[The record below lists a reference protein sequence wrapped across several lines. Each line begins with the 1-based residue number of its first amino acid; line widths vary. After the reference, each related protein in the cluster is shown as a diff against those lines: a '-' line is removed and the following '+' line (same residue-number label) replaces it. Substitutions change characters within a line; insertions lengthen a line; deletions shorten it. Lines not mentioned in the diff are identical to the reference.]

1 MKYKSIAIISLSMLI
16 CFAIGFGSIYGYCK
30 YRDNEEPI
38 EDNKVVA
45 YSKEEVIETK
55 ESNHVEEQKKE
66 PPIKEEKTDKDS
78 IKSEVKKIEDKAQK
92 NKVLNNNDKLNE
104 GEKNWY
110 YIPTKGGRIPEG
122 PEEALEYNK
131 KYDGY
136 YLGDTKRKVIYLTFD
151 EGYENGYTPKI
162 LDVLKNNGVKASFF
176 VTTPFINENPEL
188 LKRIVNEG
196 HIVGN
201 HSVNHNSMAKLAK
214 ENEETFKKEFVGVE
228 EAYKKVIG
236 KDIHKYFRP
245 PMGKYSEKSL
255 KYSKD
260 LGYKTIFWSF
270 AYEDYEVNKQ
280 PSAEYAKNL
289 IMERTHNGG
298 IYLLHAISKTNT
310 DILDWVLKEWKKQG
324 YEFETIDKI

>member
-1 MKYKSIAIISLSMLI
+1 MKYKSMAIISLSMII
-16 CFAIGFGSIYGYCK
+16 CFVIGFGSIYGYCK
-30 YRDNEEPI
+30 YRDSEENV
-38 EDNKVVA
+38 EDNKVIV
-45 YSKEEVIETK
+45 YKKEEVIETK
-55 ESNHVEEQKKE
+55 ENDYSKEQKE
-66 PPIKEEKTDKDS
+66 EIPLKEEINKNDS
-78 IKSEVKKIEDKAQK
+78 SKIVAKEVKDKENK
-92 NKVLNNNDKLNE
+92 NEVTNNNEKLDE

-122 PEEALEYNK
+122 AEEALEYNK

-136 YLGDTKRKVIYLTFD
+136 YLGDTKRKIIYLTFD

-162 LDVLKNNGVKASFF
+162 LDVLKDNRVKASFF
-176 VTTPFINENPEL
+176 VTAPFINENPEL

-196 HIVGN
+196 HVVGN
-201 HSVNHNSMAKLAK
+201 HSVNHNSMAVLAK
-214 ENEETFKKEFVGVE
+214 QNEDVFKKEFAGVE

-236 KDIHKYFRP
+236 KEIPKYFRP

-260 LGYKTIFWSF
+260 LGYKTVFWSF

-280 PSAEYAKNL
+280 PSVEYAKNL

-310 DILDWVLKEWKKQG
+310 EILDWVLKEWKKQG

>member
-1 MKYKSIAIISLSMLI
+1 MKYKSIAIISLSMI
-16 CFAIGFGSIYGYCK
+16 MCFAIGFGSIYGYCK
-30 YRDNEEPI
+30 YRDNE
-38 EDNKVVA
+38 DVVKNNKVVDF
-45 YSKEEVIETK
+45 KREEIIETK
-55 ESNHVEEQKKE
+55 ENDYIKEQKVE
-66 PPIKEEKTDKDS
+66 PALKEEKNKNDFSKTAVKEIQDK
-78 IKSEVKKIEDKAQK
+78 E
-92 NKVLNNNDKLNE
+92 NKVINNNEKINE

-162 LDVLKNNGVKASFF
+162 LDVLRANGVKASFF

-196 HIVGN
+196 HVVGN
-201 HSVNHNSMAKLAK
+201 HSVNHNSMAALAK
-214 ENEETFKKEFVGVE
+214 QNEDVFKKEIVGVE

-236 KDIHKYFRP
+236 KDIPKYFRP

-255 KYSKD
+255 KYSKN

-310 DILDWVLKEWKKQG
+310 EILDWVLKEWKKQG

>member
-1 MKYKSIAIISLSMLI
+1 MKYKNIAIISMSMVI

-30 YRDNEEPI
+30 YTSSEEAIEENQEQSFNKYEVVEIKEDDYAKDTKEEP
-38 EDNKVVA
+38 
-45 YSKEEVIETK
+45 
-55 ESNHVEEQKKE
+55 
-66 PPIKEEKTDKDS
+66 PLKEEKEKNDSNIILKKEKEDKD
-78 IKSEVKKIEDKAQK
+78 KK
-92 NKVLNNNDKLNE
+92 VTNNNEKLND

-110 YIPTKGGRIPEG
+110 YIPVKGGRIPEG

-136 YLGDTKRKVIYLTFD
+136 YLGDTKKKVIYLTFD

-162 LDVLKNNGVKASFF
+162 LNILKDNGVKASFF
-176 VTTPFINENPEL
+176 VTAPFIKENPDL

-196 HIVGN
+196 HVVGN
-201 HSVNHNSMAKLAK
+201 HSVSHNSMATLARQ
-214 ENEETFKKEFVGVE
+214 NEDAFKKEFTGVE
-228 EAYKKVIG
+228 DSYKKVIG
-236 KDIHKYFRP
+236 KDIQKYFRP

-270 AYEDYEVNKQ
+270 AYEDYEVDKQ
-280 PSAEYAKNL
+280 PNVEYAKNL

-310 DILDWVLKEWKKQG
+310 EILDWVLKEWKKQG
-324 YEFETIDKI
+324 YNFETIDKI